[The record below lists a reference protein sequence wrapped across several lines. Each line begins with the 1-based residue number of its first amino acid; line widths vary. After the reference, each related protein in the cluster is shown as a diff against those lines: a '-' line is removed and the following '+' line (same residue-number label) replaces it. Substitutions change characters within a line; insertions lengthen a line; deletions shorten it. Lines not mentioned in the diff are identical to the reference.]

1 MNPLSIVITELDRVA
16 KVTALKSLG
25 GSCLA
30 RAIGSVRQEIRAA
43 ARKERNA
50 GANPD
55 EFTKSD
61 KEAASHTADMDQ
73 RNHDDCETKG
83 AAEVAAK
90 SEGADTAQPITPI
103 ENARTCYSIYEWAST
118 EVETLSMS
126 IWDRISTPND
136 MVNKMIT
143 QGSRGVADAIVEHIA
158 KELKTTPAMLRAM
171 QEINDKNDR
180 AQLLAQRPE
189 ILAYLEGMTGY
200 SCSNTLD
207 EADPVLQHQLAVR
220 MTKSLTDE
228 MNRTLGYILRSGKLS
243 DLANITFIKNGIA
256 TMTEWVMAWEKKH
269 RSALHEAIDAGR
281 TINTL

>member
-1 MNPLSIVITELDRVA
+1 MNPLSVMIIELDRIA
-16 KVTALKSLG
+16 KVAALKALG

-43 ARKERNA
+43 TRKERDA

-55 EFTKSD
+55 EFTKAD
-61 KEAASHTADMDQ
+61 KEAASHTGDMDQ

-90 SEGADTAQPITPI
+90 SEGADTEQPITPL
-103 ENARTCYSIYEWAST
+103 ENAQTCYSIYEWASA

-126 IWDRISTPND
+126 IWDRISTPKD
-136 MVNKMIT
+136 MLNKMIS
-143 QGSRGVADAIVEHIA
+143 QGSRGIADAIVEHIA

-189 ILAYLEGMTGY
+189 ILVYLESMSGR
-200 SCSNTLD
+200 SCNNTLD
-207 EADPVLQHQLAVR
+207 DADPVLQHQLAVR

-228 MNRTLGYILRSGKLS
+228 MNRQLGYIMRSGKLS
-243 DLANITFIKNGIA
+243 ELANITFLKTSIEV
-256 TMTEWVMAWEKKH
+256 MTAWVMLWEKKH
-269 RSALHEAIDAGR
+269 RSALHEAIDLGR